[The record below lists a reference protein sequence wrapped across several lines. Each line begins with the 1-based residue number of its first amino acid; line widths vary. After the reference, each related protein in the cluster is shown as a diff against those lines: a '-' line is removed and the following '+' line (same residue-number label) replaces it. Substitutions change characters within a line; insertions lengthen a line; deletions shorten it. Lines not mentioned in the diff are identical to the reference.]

1 MTAKRKPKDKK
12 YRGSNT
18 HGGGSHKKRRG
29 SGNRGGYGNAGTGKR
44 ADHRKFTILKKF
56 GLSYLGRRGFTRNN
70 AVEVK
75 TINICDL
82 PLTPKLNLGE
92 LGYNKLLGKGTPKVK
107 YEITVDTCSE
117 KAREKIEK
125 SGGKVNILS
134 QPVSEVK
141 EEQ

>member
-1 MTAKRKPKDKK
+1 MTIKRQKKDKK

-56 GLSYLGRRGFTRNN
+56 GLSYLGKTGFHRKTTIK
-70 AVEVK
+70 VK

-82 PLTPKLNLGE
+82 PETPKINLKE

-117 KAREKIEK
+117 KAKAKIEK
-125 SGGKVNILS
+125 SGGKVNVLS
-134 QPVSEVK
+134 PVEAPK
-141 EEQ
+141 EQ